1 MKEER
6 FYLIHIAQCIEKIE
20 QYTQTRKSTFLTDT
34 KTQDAVIRNFEIIGE
49 AIKRLSAET
58 RQSAAEFPWKRW
70 ASFRDV
76 LIHQYDGI
84 DPVEVW
90 LTVEQDLPN
99 LKQAITVLLST
110 LPKPGDS

>member
-1 MKEER
+1 MKEEQ

-20 QYTQTRKSTFLTDT
+20 QYIQTGKSSFLADT

-49 AIKRLSAET
+49 AIKRLSVET
-58 RQSAAEFPWKRW
+58 RQSTAEFPWKRW
-70 ASFRDV
+70 AGFRDV
-76 LIHQYDGI
+76 LIHQF

-99 LKQAITVLLST
+99 LKQTITLLLST
-110 LPKPGDS
+110 LPKPDDD

>member
-6 FYLIHIAQCIEKIE
+6 FYLIHIVQGIEKIE
-20 QYTQTRKSTFLTDT
+20 QYTQTGKSTFLTDT

-58 RQSAAEFPWKRW
+58 RQRAAEFPWKRW
-70 ASFRDV
+70 AGFRDV

-90 LTVEQDLPN
+90 LTVEKDLPT
-99 LKQAITVLLST
+99 LKVAVANLLST
-110 LPKPGDS
+110 LPRLAE

>member
-20 QYTQTRKSTFLTDT
+20 QYTQAGKLVFLTDS

-49 AIKRLSAET
+49 AIKRLSEER
-58 RQSAAEFPWKRW
+58 RQSATQIPWKHW
-70 ASFRDV
+70 AGFRDV

-90 LTVEQDLPN
+90 LTVEKDLPT
-99 LKQAITVLLST
+99 LKQAIIVLLST
-110 LPKPGDS
+110 LPLAP

>member
-1 MKEER
+1 MKNQR

-20 QYTQTRKSTFLTDT
+20 QYTQTGQLVFLTDT

-49 AIKRLSAET
+49 AIKRLSDET
-58 RQSAAEFPWKRW
+58 RQQAIEFPWKRW
-70 ASFRDV
+70 AGFRDI

-90 LTVEQDLPN
+90 LTVEKDLPN
-99 LKQAITVLLST
+99 LKQTITVLLST
-110 LPKPGDS
+110 LPKQGDN